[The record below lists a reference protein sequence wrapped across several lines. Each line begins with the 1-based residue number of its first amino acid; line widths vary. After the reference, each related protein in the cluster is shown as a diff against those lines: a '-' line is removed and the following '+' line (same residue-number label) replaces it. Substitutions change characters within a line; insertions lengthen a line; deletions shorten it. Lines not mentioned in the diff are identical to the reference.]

1 MYRLRM
7 ISRAGCAPRW
17 AMLAAAV
24 QARAF
29 SRAACKTVA
38 TVRHRS
44 AAVTP
49 AKHEPRQ

>member
-24 QARAF
+24 QARAC
-29 SRAACKTVA
+29 SRAVCKTVGLSQGSYGGLDA
-38 TVRHRS
+38 I
-44 AAVTP
+44 
-49 AKHEPRQ
+49 